1 MNDPR
6 RDVVQCIHSEPAPS
20 PLPPQSEPLYLTGV
34 WKVDTTSQADA
45 ILGGKEPG
53 FVYRRDGHPNG
64 ATLSEALRVL
74 HGTER
79 AIVTAQGMSALAAIA
94 MNLLE
99 PEAGVI
105 LGQPVYG
112 RTQTL
117 FAKDLAKWK
126 VRAQSIHACDLTQ
139 WENAL
144 QQKPRLAIIE
154 TITNPRMRVPDIERI
169 ASLCHAQGTK
179 LLVDNTFATP
189 LLCRPKDWGADYIME
204 SLSKFVCGHSDAMLG
219 FLGGPELGW
228 KELEATVSTFG
239 LASSPLDCW
248 LTRRGLATL
257 SVRLQQA
264 CKNAMQMAE
273 QCVTHPMIAGVD
285 YPGLSQHPDH
295 AIAQR
300 LFGDR
305 FGHMLTL
312 HLRPSGKLS
321 GLELVDRLIRE
332 LAPDIPFC
340 PSLGEVQTTLSHP
353 VSTSHRSY
361 SANQLQELG
370 ISAYTVRISC
380 GIEDSNDVCERIL
393 RGLDAL
399 QGV

>member
-6 RDVVQCIHSEPAPS
+6 RDVARCIHSELAPS

-126 VRAQSIHACDLTQ
+126 VRAQSIHACDPT
-139 WENAL
+139 
-144 QQKPRLAIIE
+144 
-154 TITNPRMRVPDIERI
+154 
-169 ASLCHAQGTK
+169 
-179 LLVDNTFATP
+179 
-189 LLCRPKDWGADYIME
+189 
-204 SLSKFVCGHSDAMLG
+204 
-219 FLGGPELGW
+219 
-228 KELEATVSTFG
+228 
-239 LASSPLDCW
+239 
-248 LTRRGLATL
+248 
-257 SVRLQQA
+257 
-264 CKNAMQMAE
+264 
-273 QCVTHPMIAGVD
+273 
-285 YPGLSQHPDH
+285 
-295 AIAQR
+295 
-300 LFGDR
+300 
-305 FGHMLTL
+305 
-312 HLRPSGKLS
+312 
-321 GLELVDRLIRE
+321 
-332 LAPDIPFC
+332 
-340 PSLGEVQTTLSHP
+340 
-353 VSTSHRSY
+353 
-361 SANQLQELG
+361 
-370 ISAYTVRISC
+370 
-380 GIEDSNDVCERIL
+380 
-393 RGLDAL
+393 
-399 QGV
+399 